1 MFART
6 SSRSSG
12 TFTMPKLGS
21 IVQNG
26 KFDAFAILN
35 RVVMIRFQ
43 GTCATLFSTSA
54 LKRVLFPTFGKPKVV
69 VTKVRQ
75 RALDTHRLCPFSKT
89 SRYDSY
95 YGWGD

>member
-1 MFART
+1 MFARM

-26 KFDAFAILN
+26 KFDAFEMLKRA
-35 RVVMIRFQ
+35 VMTRFQ

-54 LKRVLFPTFGKPKVV
+54 LKRVLLPTFGKPKVV

-75 RALDTHRLCPFSKT
+75 RAPDTHRLYPFSKT
-89 SRYDSY
+89 LKYDSC
-95 YGWGD
+95 YGWDG